1 MLQKEKSPVI
11 LSSKHLNVDFF
22 HKKEN
27 IHPLAPKNL
36 FDGFLKSHILYIYNI

>member
-22 HKKEN
+22 RKKEN
-27 IHPLAPKNL
+27 IDFQRLAVIQ
-36 FDGFLKSHILYIYNI
+36 FMQEFLLK